1 MINVKDRLLLQKN
14 EIEERRK
21 ESYLEREQ
29 TLKDVEKRIIQV
41 VLGPRRSGKS
51 TFVLHELLKGASF
64 GYGNFDDEDLVEME
78 NYDEL
83 IEKINLLY
91 DKPRTLFLDE
101 VQNLKK
107 WELFVNRLQRRGFN
121 LVVSGSNANILSKE
135 MATHLTGR
143 HLSLSVFPLSF
154 CEFLGASGESELTDA
169 ESRAQFDKYLE
180 WGGYPEPLAK
190 KLNYKDYL
198 STLFDSVIYKDIV
211 KRFRIRNPSALENLA
226 LFVISHISNKYSYT
240 TLAEVTNT
248 KSPPTVEKYLAYL
261 EEAFLI
267 FRIPRFSKKI
277 KNQIRS
283 DKKIYCIDN
292 GLISAKSFKIFDRP
306 SNLYENVV
314 AIKLWKRFSKD
325 LFYYRSSQGDYEVD
339 FVIRKGNKITQLIQV
354 CYSLDDQK
362 TRMRELRALVSG
374 SKDLGCD
381 HLTVLT
387 DDYESEET
395 FEWFG
400 EKRKLSC
407 IPVWRWLQEPLQ

>member
-1 MINVKDRLLLQKN
+1 MINVKDRLLLQKK

-64 GYGNFDDEDLVEME
+64 GYVNFDDEDLVEME

-83 IEKINLLY
+83 IEKINILY

-169 ESRAQFDKYLE
+169 ESRA
-180 WGGYPEPLAK
+180 
-190 KLNYKDYL
+190 
-198 STLFDSVIYKDIV
+198 
-211 KRFRIRNPSALENLA
+211 
-226 LFVISHISNKYSYT
+226 
-240 TLAEVTNT
+240 
-248 KSPPTVEKYLAYL
+248 
-261 EEAFLI
+261 
-267 FRIPRFSKKI
+267 
-277 KNQIRS
+277 
-283 DKKIYCIDN
+283 
-292 GLISAKSFKIFDRP
+292 
-306 SNLYENVV
+306 
-314 AIKLWKRFSKD
+314 
-325 LFYYRSSQGDYEVD
+325 
-339 FVIRKGNKITQLIQV
+339 
-354 CYSLDDQK
+354 
-362 TRMRELRALVSG
+362 
-374 SKDLGCD
+374 
-381 HLTVLT
+381 
-387 DDYESEET
+387 
-395 FEWFG
+395 
-400 EKRKLSC
+400 
-407 IPVWRWLQEPLQ
+407 